1 MSHRSHRLAGFIF
14 AILSFVVFGWT
25 QNPGPAAPYAGL
37 LLLHGHIYTANPDQP
52 WVQALAIG
60 GGKILAVG
68 SDKDL
73 DGYRGSARIIDLAG
87 RMAMPGIIDSH
98 IHFLEGSLSLQQFA
112 LDDLYTIAGIK
123 QRIKEFAASHPD
135 EPWLLGRGWL
145 YDAFKPSGLPDKKI
159 LDEIVPDRP
168 VVVDCYDGHSIW
180 VNSQALALA
189 HITRETPDIK
199 EGAVVVGI
207 IVRDPATGEPTGV
220 LKEQATSMVHDVIP
234 PPSREKEFAALR
246 AGLKEA
252 NRHGVTSVVNANG
265 SPEEMELYA
274 ELRRRGELTVRMKT
288 ALMMKPQLS
297 AATLAEFD
305 AARRRFHDE
314 WLSAGVIKAFLDGVV
329 ESHTA
334 AMLQPYADDPHLSGT
349 LNYTPEQFRA
359 NVVELDRQHFQVMTH
374 AIGDRAVR
382 TALDAYQA
390 ADQINGARDRRLRI
404 EHIETIS
411 PADISRFGRLHVIA
425 GMQPFHCYPE
435 PNLFNIWARNLGPAR
450 LPYSFAWHDLA
461 AAGATLAFGSDWPVV
476 SLDPFIGIQNAV
488 TREDDNGNPP
498 GGWIGQQKVTLN
510 QALAAYTRGAAY
522 AEFEETT
529 KGSLE
534 PGKVADVIVLSQ
546 DIFKIAPLAIHKTQV
561 QMTIVAGRV
570 VYRDDMSERQPGF
583 PTTP

>member
-1 MSHRSHRLAGFIF
+1 MNNRSRRLAGFIF
-14 AILSFVVFGWT
+14 ALLAFIVFGGKL
-25 QNPGPAAPYAGL
+25 NSRAAEPHADL
-37 LLLHGHIYTANPDQP
+37 LLVHGHIYTANPDRP
-52 WVQALAIG
+52 WVQAIAIG

-68 SDKDL
+68 SDNEL
-73 DGYRGSARIIDLAG
+73 DHYRSTAEIIDLAG

-98 IHFLEGSLSLQQFA
+98 LHFLEGSLALEQFA
-112 LDDLYTIAGIK
+112 LDDLYTVAGIK

-135 EPWLLGRGWL
+135 EAWLLGRGWI

-180 VNSQALALA
+180 VNSKALALA
-189 HITRETPDIK
+189 HITRETPDIR
-199 EGAVVVGI
+199 EGAAVVGI

-220 LKEQATSMVHDVIP
+220 LKEQAAHLVRDVIP
-234 PPSREKEFAALR
+234 APTREKKLQALL

-252 NRHGVTSVVNANG
+252 NRHGLTSVVNASG

-297 AATLAEFD
+297 AATLAEFEEG
-305 AARRRFHDE
+305 RRRFHDE
-314 WLSAGVIKAFLDGVV
+314 WLSAGVIKAFMDGVV

-334 AMLQPYADDPHLSGT
+334 AMLQPYADDPHLSGA

-359 NVVELDRQHFQVMTH
+359 NVVELDRRHFQVMTH

-382 TALDAYQA
+382 TTLDAYQA
-390 ADQINGARDRRLRI
+390 ADQINGARDRRFRI
-404 EHIETIS
+404 EHIETIN
-411 PADISRFGRLHVIA
+411 PADISRFGNRNVIA
-425 GMQPFHCYPE
+425 SMQPYHCYPE
-435 PNLFNIWARNLGPAR
+435 PNLFNIWARNIGPAR
-450 LPYSFAWHDLA
+450 LPYSFVWHDLA
-461 AAGATLAFGSDWPVV
+461 IAGATLAFGSDWPVV

-498 GGWIGQQKVTLN
+498 GGWVAQQKVTLD

-522 AEFEETT
+522 AEFEETSR
-529 KGSLE
+529 GSLE
-534 PGKVADVIVLSQ
+534 PGKLADVIVLSQ
-546 DIFKIAPLAIHKTQV
+546 DLFKTAPLAIHKTQV
-561 QMTIVAGRV
+561 QITIVAGRV
-570 VYRDDMSERQPGF
+570 VYREGMRQP
-583 PTTP
+583 